1 MELLEIKDV
10 SKHFGRLKAVS
21 HCDMKVPQ
29 GQITGLI
36 GPNGA
41 GKTTLFNVIAGYF
54 PATEG
59 RIFYRGEEVT
69 GTPGYLLARK
79 GVVRTFQTARGFNGL
94 SLMENLMA
102 APKNQEGEKLL
113 KALWMGPEVRSQE
126 KAIRERALHML
137 ETVGMVD
144 RRNEIVGTLNA
155 GEARMVEL
163 VRQLM
168 LDPDLLLL
176 DEPAAGVNPEAQ
188 DRVFNLL
195 KELQRQGK
203 TLLVIDHNL
212 GFITALS
219 NRMYV
224 MHHGEVVVEGDPG
237 HVMQHEKVKE
247 IYLGVKK

>member
-1 MELLEIKDV
+1 MDLLEIRGV

-21 HCDMKVPQ
+21 HCTMKIPE
-29 GQITGLI
+29 GKITGLI

-41 GKTTLFNVIAGYF
+41 GKTTLFNVVAGYF

-59 RIFYRGEEVT
+59 DIFYRGEKVT

-79 GVVRTFQTARGFNGL
+79 GIVRTFQTARGFNGL

-102 APKNQEGEKLL
+102 APKHQEGENLL
-113 KALWMGPEVRSQE
+113 KALAMGASVRRQE
-126 KAIRERALHML
+126 KENREKALHML
-137 ETVGMVD
+137 EMIGMAD
-144 RRNEIVGTLNA
+144 RRNETVGTLNA

-188 DRVFNLL
+188 DKVFNML
-195 KELQRQGK
+195 KDLQKQGK

-224 MHHGEVVVEGDPG
+224 MHLGEVVVEGDPDYVI
-237 HVMQHEKVKE
+237 HHEKVKE
-247 IYLGVKK
+247 IYLGAAK

>member
-1 MELLEIKDV
+1 MEMLEIKDI
-10 SKHFGRLKAVS
+10 SKQFGGLKAVS
-21 HCDMKVPQ
+21 HCNMKIEA

-59 RIFYRGEEVT
+59 EIYYRGEKIT

-79 GVVRTFQTARGFNGL
+79 GIVRTFQTARGFTQL
-94 SLMENLMA
+94 TLMENLMA
-102 APKNQEGEKLL
+102 APKNQEGENLVQALL
-113 KALWMGPEVRSQE
+113 MGPKVRRQE
-126 KAIRERALHML
+126 KENKEKALHML
-137 ETVGMVD
+137 ETVGMAD
-144 RRNEIVGTLNA
+144 RRNEIVGNLNA

-176 DEPAAGVNPEAQ
+176 DEPAAGIIPSAQ
-188 DRVFNLL
+188 DKLLGLL
-195 KELQRQGK
+195 KELQKNGK

-219 NRMYV
+219 NKMYV
-224 MHHGEVVVEGDPG
+224 MHFGEVVVEGDPDY
-237 HVMQHEKVKE
+237 VMNHDKVKE